1 MSREHL
7 VRTVANTIATVGL
20 RFNMTGKQPSDLY
33 HAMAEHLA
41 DAQLLQSPET
51 AAEAEAEP
59 LALPWAH
66 VMPDD
71 DLHGFLGDLL
81 SAAIGRWQHSPEV
94 PDREVLAAIERACAA
109 WRTPG
114 RGYRSDEP
122 AEPERPADED
132 PIRYT
137 LTEQAEGEV
146 FVPRTERQ
154 RWVDIADAL
163 NAAHAAD
170 MPVSIDL
177 DGTLTDHRMWS
188 VVWDRQAE
196 RWSVAGYDVDAEDP
210 CHPCGCP
217 KRFDRHADGCP
228 TLAEAEDPARCL
240 KAHPFSPRD
249 GWRMVCGNCD
259 HGKDAPCHQDGDA

>member
-33 HAMAEHLA
+33 RAMAEHLA

-51 AAEAEAEP
+51 AAEQEAEP

-66 VMPDD
+66 VMPDG

-94 PDREVLAAIERACAA
+94 PDREVLAAIERACTA

-114 RGYRSDEP
+114 QGYRSDEP
-122 AEPERPADED
+122 AKREGPADED

-137 LTEQAEGEV
+137 LTEPSPVTIYRAEHPDSGITLGHYG
-146 FVPRTERQ
+146 TE
-154 RWVDIADAL
+154 ADARAHCEASAGRDPVL
-163 NAAHAAD
+163 AAATFSWIED
-170 MPVSIDL
+170 DE
-177 DGTLTDHRMWS
+177 
-188 VVWDRQAE
+188 DRVAE
-196 RWSVAGYDVDAEDP
+196 LVAELVRDAEVTTGYIVTAIEIPSVYD
-210 CHPCGCP
+210 
-217 KRFDRHADGCP
+217 D
-228 TLAEAEDPARCL
+228 EEDA
-240 KAHPFSPRD
+240 
-249 GWRMVCGNCD
+249 
-259 HGKDAPCHQDGDA
+259 

>member
-7 VRTVANTIATVGL
+7 VRTVANTIAAVGL

-51 AAEAEAEP
+51 AAEVEAEP

-114 RGYRSDEP
+114 QGYRSDEP

-137 LTEQAEGEV
+137 LTEQAPVTIYRAEHPDSGITLGHYGTQTAARAHCVAEERRTWAKGETTV
-146 FVPRTERQ
+146 FDWIEDEEDGVAELVT
-154 RWVDIADAL
+154 VD
-163 NAAHAAD
+163 
-170 MPVSIDL
+170 
-177 DGTLTDHRMWS
+177 
-188 VVWDRQAE
+188 
-196 RWSVAGYDVDAEDP
+196 
-210 CHPCGCP
+210 
-217 KRFDRHADGCP
+217 
-228 TLAEAEDPARCL
+228 
-240 KAHPFSPRD
+240 
-249 GWRMVCGNCD
+249 
-259 HGKDAPCHQDGDA
+259 QDGETETITGYIVTALEVPSEYDDEEDA

>member
-71 DLHGFLGDLL
+71 DLHGFLADLL

-114 RGYRSDEP
+114 QGYRSDEP
-122 AEPERPADED
+122 ADQERPADEG

-137 LTEQAEGEV
+137 LTEQAEVTPDFFQPNHTYQRRRWQFQCLAVAPSPDDGQVRAVGYLGRPGETATV
-146 FVPRTERQ
+146 HGMGREQ
-154 RWVDIADAL
+154 WE
-163 NAAHAAD
+163 H
-170 MPVSIDL
+170 
-177 DGTLTDHRMWS
+177 DGWTD
-188 VVWDRQAE
+188 VT
-196 RWSVAGYDVDAEDP
+196 DP

-228 TLAEAEDPARCL
+228 TLGGGE
-240 KAHPFSPRD
+240 
-249 GWRMVCGNCD
+249 
-259 HGKDAPCHQDGDA
+259 